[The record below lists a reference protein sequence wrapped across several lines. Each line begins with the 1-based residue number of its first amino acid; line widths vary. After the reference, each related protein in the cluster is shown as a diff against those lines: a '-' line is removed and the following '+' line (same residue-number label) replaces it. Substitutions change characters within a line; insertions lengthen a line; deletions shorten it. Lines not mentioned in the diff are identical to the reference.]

1 MSDLVRLGGELG
13 IEVHREVPL
22 GARTTY
28 RVGGS
33 ARWGVVLERVEDVAA
48 IAALVRAAKVPI
60 LVLGAGSNMLV
71 ADRGFDG
78 LLVELGAGFAEI
90 EAPSDGPVILGG
102 AVLLPVAA
110 RRLAA
115 VGRAG
120 MAWAVGIPG
129 SVGGAVRMNAGG
141 HGGDMAAVLGSAVV
155 ADVASGQ
162 IRRRSREAL
171 EFGYRHSA
179 LLPTEVVLEAELE
192 LAGGDRAHEEA
203 MIKEVVRWRRAHQPG
218 GHNAGSVFVNPPEA
232 PAAKLIDEA
241 GLRGYRLGS
250 AEVSPKHAN
259 FIQADPGGSADD
271 VRALMEFVR
280 AEVARRVGVELR
292 TEVRLV
298 GFTDSTTHDANDRG
312 ASGAES

>member
-1 MSDLVRLGGELG
+1 M
-13 IEVHREVPL
+13 
-22 GARTTY
+22 
-28 RVGGS
+28 
-33 ARWGVVLERVEDVAA
+33 
-48 IAALVRAAKVPI
+48 
-60 LVLGAGSNMLV
+60 
-71 ADRGFDG
+71 
-78 LLVELGAGFAEI
+78 
-90 EAPSDGPVILGG
+90 
-102 AVLLPVAA
+102 
-110 RRLAA
+110 
-115 VGRAG
+115 
-120 MAWAVGIPG
+120 
-129 SVGGAVRMNAGG
+129 
-141 HGGDMAAVLGSAVV
+141 LGSAVV

-259 FIQADPGGSADD
+259 FIQADPGSADD

>member
-1 MSDLVRLGGELG
+1 MSDLVHLGGQLG
-13 IEVHREVPL
+13 IEVRRDVPL

-33 ARWGVVLERVEDVAA
+33 ARYGVVLERLDDVERVAT
-48 IAALVRAAKVPI
+48 LVRTANVAV

-78 LLVELGAGFAEI
+78 LLVELGAGFAHL
-90 EAPSDGPVILGG
+90 EARARGPVVLGG

-110 RRLAA
+110 RRIAA

-141 HGGDMAAVLGSAVV
+141 HGGDMAGVLESALVG
-155 ADVASGQ
+155 DVRSGA
-162 IRRRSREAL
+162 IVRRDREAL
-171 EFGYRHSA
+171 DFGYRTSA
-179 LLPTEVVLEAELE
+179 VGPTTVVLEARLD
-192 LAGGDRAHEEA
+192 LPGGDRAHEEA

-271 VRALMEFVR
+271 VRALMEFVHV
-280 AEVARRVGVELR
+280 EVARRTGIELR

-298 GFTDSTTHDANDRG
+298 GFTDSTTHDGNERG
-312 ASGAES
+312 ASGVES